1 MAEIKE
7 GAIGRHKQT
16 GEKLIRRN
24 GEWVPFESAPIQ
36 AKSPVAAKKQPEESG
51 FMRGIGLVGRALAPY
66 AAAAGAGAAA
76 GAPFGGVGAIPGAAA
91 GVTAYGLSELA
102 DAILMGGRGR
112 QAVERGLTAIGLPE
126 PQTAAER
133 VGYEAT
139 RAMTGASGIPRTAQ
153 TIATNLASRVGP
165 TLGQRTAALMAQNP
179 SGQVLGAGTGA
190 ATAQT
195 ATEMGAPVPVAMAAG
210 ILGGALPYGRV
221 AGPRPT
227 VAEKEFAAAR
237 PEGYVVPPASV
248 RQTIG
253 NIALESVSGKA
264 ALQQI
269 ASGKNQEVTNRLAA
283 EAVGLPVGEQITKSA
298 LERVR
303 DESGKVY
310 ERLKS
315 FGAFSADNDF
325 YSDISRINAESQEL
339 LRAFPDLPLAGAEKI
354 NSLVNAINQP
364 TFDSK
369 TAVTLIKTLRQQAT
383 KHFSGAPT
391 AEEQALGAAKRRA
404 ADAMEALIG
413 RSLAQSG
420 DTQLMND
427 FNAARTRIAKT
438 YSIENALELSGN
450 VNARKLAAQ
459 LRADKPLTGGLRTAA
474 QFAGN
479 FPKATVTPET
489 YGSPGVSAL
498 DAAMAAG
505 GTAVLPIV
513 GAPGILAAGLPV
525 VRPVTRSVA
534 LSRMLQ
540 NRLERPP
547 SIRRRGMTGATY
559 GALTAPDSQEQ
570 E

>member
-1 MAEIKE
+1 MPYTIRTKDGIEIPNVPDNVDKNSPQARALVQAE
-7 GAIGRHKQT
+7 R
-16 GEKLIRRN
+16 
-24 GEWVPFESAPIQ
+24 
-36 AKSPVAAKKQPEESG
+36 AKKASSEESG
-51 FMRGIGLVGRALAPY
+51 FSRGIGLVGRAVAPY
-66 AAAAGAGAAA
+66 VAAGSAGALA
-76 GAPFGGVGAIPGAAA
+76 GLPFAGVGAIPGAAA

-102 DAILMGGRGR
+102 DALLMSGKGR

-153 TIATNLASRVGP
+153 TIAANIATRRGA
-165 TLGQRTAALMAQNP
+165 TQGQRIASLMAQNP
-179 SGQVLGAGTGA
+179 SGQIMGAGTSA
-190 ATAQT
+190 ASAQT
-195 ATEMGAPVPVAMAAG
+195 ATEMGAPAPLAMAAG
-210 ILGGALPYGRV
+210 IAGGTLPYGRV
-221 AGPRPT
+221 ASPRQT
-227 VAEKEFAAAR
+227 GAEKEFSAAR

-248 RQTIG
+248 RPTVG

-283 EAVGLPVGEQITKSA
+283 EAVGLPVGEQITKNA

-325 YSDISRINAESQEL
+325 YSDVVKINAESQEL

-354 NSLVNAINQP
+354 NNLVNAINQP
-364 TFDSK
+364 NFDSK
-369 TAVTLIKTLRQQAT
+369 TAVTLVKTLRQQAT

-391 AEEQALGAAKRRA
+391 AEEQALGAAKRKA
-404 ADAMEALIG
+404 ADAMEALIS
-413 RSLAQSG
+413 RRLTQSG
-420 DTQLMND
+420 DTQLINEFND
-427 FNAARTRIAKT
+427 ARTRIAKT

-450 VNARKLAAQ
+450 VNAKKLAAQ
-459 LRADKPLTGGLRTAA
+459 LKADKPLTGGLRTAA

-479 FPKATVTPET
+479 FPKASVTPET

-505 GTAVLPIV
+505 GTSMLPIV
-513 GAPGILAAGLPV
+513 GAPGILAAGLPLA
-525 VRPVTRSVA
+525 RPVTRSVA

-559 GALTAPDSQEQ
+559 GALTAPNSQEQ

>member
-7 GAIGRHKQT
+7 GTIGRHKKT
-16 GEKLIRRN
+16 GEQLIRRD
-24 GEWVPFESAPIQ
+24 GKWVPVEVAPPQ
-36 AKSPVAAKKQPEESG
+36 APVAPPVTQPEESG
-51 FMRGIGLVGRALAPY
+51 IMRGLGLVGRAIAPY
-66 AAAAGAGAAA
+66 AAAAGTGAAV
-76 GAPFGGVGAIPGAAA
+76 GAPFAGVGAIPGAAA

-102 DAILMGGRGR
+102 DALLMGGRGR

-153 TIATNLASRVGP
+153 TIATNIANQRGA
-165 TLGQRTAALMAQNP
+165 TQGQRIASLMAQNP
-179 SGQVLGAGTGA
+179 SGQIMGAGTSA
-190 ATAQT
+190 ASAQT
-195 ATEMGAPVPVAMAAG
+195 ATEMGAPAPLAIAAG
-210 ILGGALPYGRV
+210 IAGGTLPYGKI
-221 AGPRPT
+221 ASPRKT

-248 RQTIG
+248 RPTVG
-253 NIALESVSGKA
+253 NIALESISGKA

-283 EAVGLPVGEQITKSA
+283 EAVGLPVGEQITKTA

-303 DESGKVY
+303 AESGKVY
-310 ERLKS
+310 EKLKS

-325 YSDISRINAESQEL
+325 YSDIATINAESQEL

-354 NSLVNAINQP
+354 NNLVNAINQP
-364 TFDSK
+364 NFDSK
-369 TAVTLIKTLRQQAT
+369 TAVTLVKTLRQQAT

-391 AEEQALGAAKRRA
+391 AEEQALGAAKRKA
-404 ADAMEALIG
+404 ADAMEALIS
-413 RSLAQSG
+413 RRLAQSG
-420 DTQLMND
+420 DTQLINEFND
-427 FNAARTRIAKT
+427 ARTRIAKT

-450 VNARKLAAQ
+450 VNAKKLAAQ
-459 LRADKPLTGGLRTAA
+459 LKADKPLTGGLRTAA

-479 FPKATVTPET
+479 FPKASVTPET

-505 GTAVLPIV
+505 GTSMLPIV
-513 GAPGILAAGLPV
+513 GAPGILAAGLPLA
-525 VRPVTRSVA
+525 RPVTRSVA

-559 GALTAPDSQEQ
+559 GALTAPNSQEQ

>member
-1 MAEIKE
+1 MPYTIRTKDGIEIPNVPDNVDKNSSQARALVQAE
-7 GAIGRHKQT
+7 R
-16 GEKLIRRN
+16 
-24 GEWVPFESAPIQ
+24 
-36 AKSPVAAKKQPEESG
+36 AKRASPEESG
-51 FMRGIGLVGRALAPY
+51 FSRGLGLVGRAVAPY
-66 AAAAGAGAAA
+66 VAAGSAGALA
-76 GAPFGGVGAIPGAAA
+76 GLPFAGVGAIPGAAA

-102 DAILMGGRGR
+102 DALLMGGKGR

-153 TIATNLASRVGP
+153 TIATNIANRRGA
-165 TLGQRTAALMAQNP
+165 TAGQRIASLMAQNP
-179 SGQVLGAGTGA
+179 SGQVLGAGTSA

-195 ATEMGAPVPVAMAAG
+195 ATEMGAPAPVAMVAG
-210 ILGGALPYGRV
+210 IAGGTLPYGRV
-221 AGPRPT
+221 ATPRQT

-248 RQTIG
+248 RPTVG

-264 ALQQI
+264 ALQHI

-283 EAVGLPVGEQITKSA
+283 EAVDLPAGEQITKNA
-298 LERVR
+298 LKRVR
-303 DESGKVY
+303 AESGKVY
-310 ERLKS
+310 EKLKS

-325 YSDISRINAESQEL
+325 YSDVVKINAESQEL

-354 NSLVNAINQP
+354 NNLVNAINQP
-364 TFDSK
+364 NFDSK
-369 TAVTLIKTLRQQAT
+369 TAVTLVKTLRQQAT

-391 AEEQALGAAKRRA
+391 AEEQALGAAKRKA

-413 RSLAQSG
+413 RRLEQSG
-420 DTQLMND
+420 DTQLINEFND
-427 FNAARTRIAKT
+427 ARTRIAKT

-450 VNARKLAAQ
+450 VNAKKLAAQ
-459 LRADKPLTGGLRTAA
+459 LKADKPLTGGLRTAA

-479 FPKATVTPET
+479 FPKANVIPET
-489 YGSPGVSAL
+489 FGSPGASAL

-505 GTAVLPIV
+505 GTSMLPIV
-513 GAPGILAAGLPV
+513 GAPGILAAGLPLA
-525 VRPVTRSVA
+525 RPVTRSVA

-559 GALTAPDSQEQ
+559 GALTAPNSQEQ

>member
-7 GAIGRHKQT
+7 GTIGRHKKT
-16 GEKLIRRN
+16 GEQLIRRD
-24 GEWVPFESAPIQ
+24 GKWVPVEVAPPQ
-36 AKSPVAAKKQPEESG
+36 APVAPPVTQPEESG
-51 FMRGIGLVGRALAPY
+51 IMRGLGLVGRAIAPY
-66 AAAAGAGAAA
+66 AAAAGTGAAV
-76 GAPFGGVGAIPGAAA
+76 GAPFAGVGAIPGAAA

-102 DAILMGGRGR
+102 DALLMGGRGR

-153 TIATNLASRVGP
+153 TIATNIANQRGA
-165 TLGQRTAALMAQNP
+165 TQGQRIASLMAQNP
-179 SGQVLGAGTGA
+179 SGQIMGAGTSA
-190 ATAQT
+190 ASAQT
-195 ATEMGAPVPVAMAAG
+195 ATEMGAPAPLAIAAG
-210 ILGGALPYGRV
+210 IAGGTLPYGKI
-221 AGPRPT
+221 ASPRKT

-248 RQTIG
+248 RPTVG

-283 EAVGLPVGEQITKSA
+283 EAVGLPVGEQITKTA

-303 DESGKVY
+303 AESGKVY
-310 ERLKS
+310 EKLKS

-325 YSDISRINAESQEL
+325 YSDIATINAESQEL

-354 NSLVNAINQP
+354 NNLVNAINQP
-364 TFDSK
+364 NFDSK
-369 TAVTLIKTLRQQAT
+369 TAVTLVKTLRQQAT

-391 AEEQALGAAKRRA
+391 AEEQALGAAKRKA
-404 ADAMEALIG
+404 ADAMEALIS
-413 RSLAQSG
+413 RRLAQSG
-420 DTQLMND
+420 DTQLINEFND
-427 FNAARTRIAKT
+427 ARTRIAKT

-450 VNARKLAAQ
+450 VNAKKLAAQ
-459 LRADKPLTGGLRTAA
+459 LKADKPLTGGLRTAA

-479 FPKATVTPET
+479 FPKASVTPET

-505 GTAVLPIV
+505 GTSMLPIV
-513 GAPGILAAGLPV
+513 GAPGILAAGLPLA
-525 VRPVTRSVA
+525 RPVTRSVA

-559 GALTAPDSQEQ
+559 GALTAPNSQEQ

>member
-1 MAEIKE
+1 MPYTIRTKDGIEIPNVPDNVDKNSSQARALVQAE
-7 GAIGRHKQT
+7 R
-16 GEKLIRRN
+16 
-24 GEWVPFESAPIQ
+24 
-36 AKSPVAAKKQPEESG
+36 AKRASPEESG
-51 FMRGIGLVGRALAPY
+51 FSRGLGLVGRAVAPY
-66 AAAAGAGAAA
+66 VAAGSAGALA
-76 GAPFGGVGAIPGAAA
+76 GLPFAGVGAIPGAAA

-102 DAILMGGRGR
+102 DALLMGGKGR

-153 TIATNLASRVGP
+153 TIATNIANRRGA
-165 TLGQRTAALMAQNP
+165 TAGQRIASLMAQNP
-179 SGQVLGAGTGA
+179 SGQVLGAGTSA

-195 ATEMGAPVPVAMAAG
+195 ATEMGAPAPVAMVAG
-210 ILGGALPYGRV
+210 IAGGTLPYGRV
-221 AGPRPT
+221 ATPRQT

-248 RQTIG
+248 RPTVG
-253 NIALESVSGKA
+253 NIALESISGKA

-283 EAVGLPVGEQITKSA
+283 EAVGLPAGEQITKTA

-303 DESGKVY
+303 AESGKVY
-310 ERLKS
+310 EKLKS

-325 YSDISRINAESQEL
+325 YSDVVKINAESQEL

-354 NSLVNAINQP
+354 NNLVNAINQP
-364 TFDSK
+364 NFDSK
-369 TAVTLIKTLRQQAT
+369 TAVTLVKTLRQQAT

-391 AEEQALGAAKRRA
+391 AEEQALGAAKRKA
-404 ADAMEALIG
+404 ADAMEALIS
-413 RSLAQSG
+413 RRLTQSG
-420 DTQLMND
+420 DTQLIKEFND
-427 FNAARTRIAKT
+427 ARTRIAKT
-438 YSIENALELSGN
+438 YSIEKALELSGN
-450 VNARKLAAQ
+450 VNAKKLAAQ
-459 LRADKPLTGGLRTAA
+459 LKADKPLTGGLRTAA

-479 FPKATVTPET
+479 FPKASVTPET

-498 DAAMAAG
+498 DTAMAAG
-505 GTAVLPIV
+505 GASMLPIV
-513 GAPGILAAGLPV
+513 GASGILAAGLPLA
-525 VRPVTRSVA
+525 RPVTRSVA

-559 GALTAPDSQEQ
+559 GALTAPNSQEQ

>member
-1 MAEIKE
+1 MPYTIRTKDGIEIP
-7 GAIGRHKQT
+7 
-16 GEKLIRRN
+16 N
-24 GEWVPFESAPIQ
+24 VPDNVDKNSPQ
-36 AKSPVAAKKQPEESG
+36 AKALVQAERAKRASSEESG
-51 FMRGIGLVGRALAPY
+51 FSRGLGLVGRAVAPY
-66 AAAAGAGAAA
+66 VAAGSAGALA
-76 GAPFGGVGAIPGAAA
+76 GLPFAGVGAIPGAAA

-102 DAILMGGRGR
+102 DALLMGGKGR

-153 TIATNLASRVGP
+153 TIATNIANRRGA
-165 TLGQRTAALMAQNP
+165 TAGQRIASLMAQNP

-195 ATEMGAPVPVAMAAG
+195 ATEMGAPAPVAMVAG
-210 ILGGALPYGRV
+210 IAGGTLPYGKV
-221 AGPRPT
+221 ASPRKT

-248 RQTIG
+248 RPTVG

-264 ALQQI
+264 ALQNI

-283 EAVGLPVGEQITKSA
+283 EAVDLPAGEQITKNA
-298 LERVR
+298 LKRVR
-303 DESGKVY
+303 KESGKVY

-325 YSDISRINAESQEL
+325 YSDIVKINADSQKL
-339 LRAFPDLPLAGAEKI
+339 LRAFPDLPLAGAKEI
-354 NSLVNAINQP
+354 NKLVNAINQP
-364 TFDSK
+364 NFDSE
-369 TAVTLIKTLRQQAT
+369 TAVTLISTLRKQAT
-383 KHFSGAPT
+383 EHFSGAPT
-391 AEEQALGAAKRRA
+391 AEEQALGAAKRKA

-413 RSLAQSG
+413 RRLEQSG
-420 DTQLMND
+420 DTQLINEFND
-427 FNAARTRIAKT
+427 ARTRIAKT

-450 VNARKLAAQ
+450 VNAKKLAAQ
-459 LRADKPLTGGLRTAA
+459 LKADKPLTGGLRTAA

-479 FPKATVTPET
+479 FPKANVIPET
-489 YGSPGVSAL
+489 FGSPGASAL

-505 GTAVLPIV
+505 GTSMLPIV
-513 GAPGILAAGLPV
+513 GAPGILAAGLPLA
-525 VRPVTRSVA
+525 RPVTRSVA

-559 GALTAPDSQEQ
+559 GALTAPNSQEQ

>member
-1 MAEIKE
+1 M
-7 GAIGRHKQT
+7 
-16 GEKLIRRN
+16 
-24 GEWVPFESAPIQ
+24 PFKPDSLPPNTPEAAAPT
-36 AKSPVAAKKQPEESG
+36 AQPPKESG
-51 FMRGIGLVGRALAPY
+51 FARGLGLVGRALAPY
-66 AAAAGAGAAA
+66 AAAAGAGAAV
-76 GAPFGGVGAIPGAAA
+76 GAPFAGVGAIPGAAA

-102 DAILMGGRGR
+102 DALLMGGEGR

-248 RQTIG
+248 RPTIG

-283 EAVGLPVGEQITKSA
+283 EAVGLPVDEQITKTA

-303 DESGKVY
+303 DEAGKVY

-315 FGAFSADNDF
+315 VGAFSADNDF
-325 YSDISRINAESQEL
+325 YSDIATINAESQEL

-369 TAVTLIKTLRQQAT
+369 TAVTLIKILRKQAT
-383 KHFSGAPT
+383 EHFSGAPT
-391 AEEQALGAAKRRA
+391 AEEQALGAAKRKA

-413 RSLAQSG
+413 RHLAQSG

-505 GTAVLPIV
+505 GSAALPIV
-513 GAPGILAAGLPV
+513 GAPGILAAGLPLA
-525 VRPVTRSVA
+525 RPVTRSVA

-559 GALTAPDSQEQ
+559 GALTAPNSQEQ

>member
-1 MAEIKE
+1 MPYTIRTKDGIEIPNVPDNVDKNSPQARALVQAE
-7 GAIGRHKQT
+7 R
-16 GEKLIRRN
+16 
-24 GEWVPFESAPIQ
+24 
-36 AKSPVAAKKQPEESG
+36 AKKASSEESG
-51 FMRGIGLVGRALAPY
+51 FSRGIGLVGRAVAPY
-66 AAAAGAGAAA
+66 VAAGSAGALA
-76 GAPFGGVGAIPGAAA
+76 GLPFAGVGAIPGAAA

-102 DAILMGGRGR
+102 DALLMSGKGR

-153 TIATNLASRVGP
+153 TIAANIATRRGA
-165 TLGQRTAALMAQNP
+165 TQGQRIASLMAQNP
-179 SGQVLGAGTGA
+179 SGQIMGAGTSA
-190 ATAQT
+190 ASAQT
-195 ATEMGAPVPVAMAAG
+195 ATEMGAPAPLAMAAG
-210 ILGGALPYGRV
+210 IAGGTLPYGRV
-221 AGPRPT
+221 ASPRQT
-227 VAEKEFAAAR
+227 GAEKEFSAAR

-248 RQTIG
+248 RPTVG

-283 EAVGLPVGEQITKSA
+283 EAVGLPVGEQITKNA

-315 FGAFSADNDF
+315 FGAFSADNNF
-325 YSDISRINAESQEL
+325 YSDVVKINAESQEL

-354 NSLVNAINQP
+354 NNLVNAINQP
-364 TFDSK
+364 NFDSK
-369 TAVTLIKTLRQQAT
+369 TAVTLVKTLRQQAT

-391 AEEQALGAAKRRA
+391 AEEQALGAAKRKA
-404 ADAMEALIG
+404 ADAMEELIG
-413 RSLAQSG
+413 RRLAQSG
-420 DTQLMND
+420 DTQLINEFND
-427 FNAARTRIAKT
+427 ARTRIAKT
-438 YSIENALELSGN
+438 YSIESALELSGN
-450 VNARKLAAQ
+450 VNAKKLATQ
-459 LRADKPLTGGLRTAA
+459 LKADKPLTGGLRTAA

-479 FPKATVTPET
+479 FPKANVTPET

-505 GTAVLPIV
+505 GASMLPIV
-513 GAPGILAAGLPV
+513 GAPGILAAGLPFA
-525 VRPVTRSVA
+525 RPITRSVA

-547 SIRRRGMTGATY
+547 GIRRRGMTGATY
-559 GALTAPDSQEQ
+559 GALTAPNSQEQ

>member
-1 MAEIKE
+1 MPYTIRTKDGIEIPNVPDNVDKNSPQARALVQAE
-7 GAIGRHKQT
+7 R
-16 GEKLIRRN
+16 
-24 GEWVPFESAPIQ
+24 
-36 AKSPVAAKKQPEESG
+36 AKRASPKESG
-51 FMRGIGLVGRALAPY
+51 FARGLGLVGRALAPY
-66 AAAAGAGAAA
+66 AAAAGTGAAV
-76 GAPFGGVGAIPGAAA
+76 GAPFAGVGAIPGAAA

-102 DAILMGGRGR
+102 DALLMGGKGR

-153 TIATNLASRVGP
+153 TIATNIAARRGS
-165 TLGQRTAALMAQNP
+165 TQGQRIASLMAQNP

-195 ATEMGAPVPVAMAAG
+195 ATEMGAPAPLAMAAG
-210 ILGGALPYGRV
+210 IAGGALPYGRV
-221 AGPRPT
+221 ATPRQT

-248 RQTIG
+248 RPTVG

-283 EAVGLPVGEQITKSA
+283 EAVGLPAGEQITKTA

-303 DESGKVY
+303 KESGKVY
-310 ERLKS
+310 EKLKS

-325 YSDISRINAESQEL
+325 YSDIAAINAEPQKL
-339 LRAFPDLPLAGAEKI
+339 LRAFPNLPLAGAKEI
-354 NSLVNAINQP
+354 NRLVNAINQP
-364 TFDSK
+364 NFDSE
-369 TAVTLIKTLRQQAT
+369 TAVTLISNLRKQAT
-383 KHFSGAPT
+383 EHFSGAPT
-391 AEEQALGAAKRRA
+391 AKEQALGAAKRKA
-404 ADAMEALIG
+404 ADAMEALIS
-413 RSLAQSG
+413 RRLAQSG
-420 DTQLMND
+420 DTQLINEFND
-427 FNAARTRIAKT
+427 ARTRIAKT

-450 VNARKLAAQ
+450 VNAKKLAAQ
-459 LRADKPLTGGLRTAA
+459 LKADKPLTGGLRTAA

-479 FPKATVTPET
+479 FPKASVTPET

-505 GTAVLPIV
+505 GTSMLPIV
-513 GAPGILAAGLPV
+513 GAPGILAAGLPLA
-525 VRPVTRSVA
+525 RPVTRSVA

-559 GALTAPDSQEQ
+559 GALTAPNSQEQ

>member
-1 MAEIKE
+1 MPYTIRTKDGIEIP
-7 GAIGRHKQT
+7 
-16 GEKLIRRN
+16 N
-24 GEWVPFESAPIQ
+24 VPDNVDKNSPQ
-36 AKSPVAAKKQPEESG
+36 AKALVQAERAKRASPKESG
-51 FMRGIGLVGRALAPY
+51 FARGLGLVGRALAPY
-66 AAAAGAGAAA
+66 AAAAGTGAAV
-76 GAPFGGVGAIPGAAA
+76 GAPFAGVGAIPGAAA

-102 DAILMGGRGR
+102 DALLMGGKGR

-153 TIATNLASRVGP
+153 TIATNIAARRGS
-165 TLGQRTAALMAQNP
+165 TQGQRIASLMAQNP

-195 ATEMGAPVPVAMAAG
+195 ATEMGAPAPLAMVAG
-210 ILGGALPYGRV
+210 IAGGTLPYGRV
-221 AGPRPT
+221 ATPRQT

-248 RQTIG
+248 RPTVG

-283 EAVGLPVGEQITKSA
+283 EAVGLPAGEQITKNA

-303 DESGKVY
+303 AESGKVY
-310 ERLKS
+310 EKLKS

-325 YSDISRINAESQEL
+325 YSDIAAINAEPQKL
-339 LRAFPDLPLAGAEKI
+339 LRAFPDLPLAGAKEI
-354 NSLVNAINQP
+354 NRLVNAINQP
-364 TFDSK
+364 NFDSE
-369 TAVTLIKTLRQQAT
+369 TAVTLISNLRKQAT
-383 KHFSGAPT
+383 EHFSGAPT
-391 AEEQALGAAKRRA
+391 AKEQALGAAKRKA
-404 ADAMEALIG
+404 ADAMEALIS
-413 RSLAQSG
+413 RRLAQSG
-420 DTQLMND
+420 DTQLINEFND
-427 FNAARTRIAKT
+427 ARTRIAKT

-450 VNARKLAAQ
+450 VNAKKLAAQ
-459 LRADKPLTGGLRTAA
+459 LKADKPLTGGLRTAA

-479 FPKATVTPET
+479 FPKASVTPET
-489 YGSPGVSAL
+489 YGSPGVSQL

-505 GTAVLPIV
+505 GTSMLPIV
-513 GAPGILAAGLPV
+513 GAPGILAAGLPLA
-525 VRPVTRSVA
+525 RPVTRSVA
-534 LSRMLQ
+534 LRRMLQ

-559 GALTAPDSQEQ
+559 GALTAPNSQEQ

>member
-1 MAEIKE
+1 MEYRE
-7 GAIGRHKQT
+7 GQTATNKQT
-16 GEKLIRRN
+16 GERFVFKN
-24 GEWVPFESAPIQ
+24 GQWETL
-36 AKSPVAAKKQPEESG
+36 PERGLEKADI
-51 FMRGIGLVGRALAPY
+51 MRGLGLVGRAVAPY

-76 GAPFGGVGAIPGAAA
+76 GAPFAGVGAIPGAAA

-102 DAILMGGRGR
+102 DALLMGGEGR

-153 TIATNLASRVGP
+153 TIATNIAARRGA
-165 TLGQRTAALMAQNP
+165 TQGQRIASLMAQNP

-195 ATEMGAPVPVAMAAG
+195 ATEMGAPAPVAMAAG
-210 ILGGALPYGRV
+210 IVGGALPYGRV
-221 AGPRPT
+221 AGSRPT

-237 PEGYVVPPASV
+237 REGYVVPPASV
-248 RQTIG
+248 RPTVG

-283 EAVGLPVGEQITKSA
+283 EAVGLPVDEQITKTA

-303 DESGKVY
+303 NESGKVY

-315 FGAFSADNDF
+315 VGAFSADNDF
-325 YSDISRINAESQEL
+325 YSDIATINAESQEL

-391 AEEQALGAAKRRA
+391 AEEQALGAAKRKA

-413 RSLAQSG
+413 RHLAQSG

-505 GTAVLPIV
+505 GSAALPIV
-513 GAPGILAAGLPV
+513 GAPGILAAGLPLA
-525 VRPVTRSVA
+525 RPVTRSVA

-559 GALTAPDSQEQ
+559 GALTAPNSQEQ

>member
-1 MAEIKE
+1 MPYTIRTKDGIEIP
-7 GAIGRHKQT
+7 
-16 GEKLIRRN
+16 N
-24 GEWVPFESAPIQ
+24 VPDNVDKNSPQ
-36 AKSPVAAKKQPEESG
+36 AKALVQAERAKRASPKESG
-51 FMRGIGLVGRALAPY
+51 FARGLGLVGRALAPY
-66 AAAAGAGAAA
+66 AAAAGTGAAV
-76 GAPFGGVGAIPGAAA
+76 GAPFAGVGAIPGAAA

-102 DAILMGGRGR
+102 DALLMGGKGR

-153 TIATNLASRVGP
+153 TIATNIAARRGS
-165 TLGQRTAALMAQNP
+165 TQGQRIASLMAQNP

-195 ATEMGAPVPVAMAAG
+195 ATEMGAPAPLAMVAG
-210 ILGGALPYGRV
+210 IAGGTLPYGRV
-221 AGPRPT
+221 ATPRQT

-248 RQTIG
+248 RPTVG

-283 EAVGLPVGEQITKSA
+283 EAVGLPAGEQITKNA

-303 DESGKVY
+303 AESGKVY
-310 ERLKS
+310 EKLKS

-325 YSDISRINAESQEL
+325 YSDIAAINAEPQKL
-339 LRAFPDLPLAGAEKI
+339 LRAFPDLPLAGAKEI
-354 NSLVNAINQP
+354 NRLVNAINQP
-364 TFDSK
+364 NFDSE
-369 TAVTLIKTLRQQAT
+369 TAVTLISNLRKQAT
-383 KHFSGAPT
+383 EHFSGAPT
-391 AEEQALGAAKRRA
+391 AKEQALGAAKRKA
-404 ADAMEALIG
+404 ADAMEALIS
-413 RSLAQSG
+413 RRLAQSG
-420 DTQLMND
+420 DTQLINEFND
-427 FNAARTRIAKT
+427 ARTRIAKT

-450 VNARKLAAQ
+450 VNAKKLAAQ
-459 LRADKPLTGGLRTAA
+459 LKADKPLTGGLRTAA

-479 FPKATVTPET
+479 FPKASVTPET
-489 YGSPGVSAL
+489 YGSPGVSQL

-505 GTAVLPIV
+505 GTSMLPIV
-513 GAPGILAAGLPV
+513 GAPGILAAGLPLA
-525 VRPVTRSVA
+525 RPVTRSVA

-559 GALTAPDSQEQ
+559 GALTAPNSQEQ

>member
-1 MAEIKE
+1 MPYTIRTKDGIEIPNVPDNVDKNSPQARALVQAE
-7 GAIGRHKQT
+7 R
-16 GEKLIRRN
+16 
-24 GEWVPFESAPIQ
+24 
-36 AKSPVAAKKQPEESG
+36 AKRASPEESG
-51 FMRGIGLVGRALAPY
+51 FSRGLGLVGRAVAPY
-66 AAAAGAGAAA
+66 VAAGSAGALA
-76 GAPFGGVGAIPGAAA
+76 GLPFAGVGAIPGAAA

-102 DAILMGGRGR
+102 DALLMGGKGR

-153 TIATNLASRVGP
+153 TIATNIANRRGA
-165 TLGQRTAALMAQNP
+165 TAGQRIASLMAQNP
-179 SGQVLGAGTGA
+179 SGQVLGAGTSA

-195 ATEMGAPVPVAMAAG
+195 ATEMGAPAPVAMVAG
-210 ILGGALPYGRV
+210 IAGGTLPYGRV
-221 AGPRPT
+221 ATPRQT

-248 RQTIG
+248 RPTVG
-253 NIALESVSGKA
+253 NIALESISGKA

-283 EAVGLPVGEQITKSA
+283 EAVGLPAGEQITKTA

-303 DESGKVY
+303 AESGKVY
-310 ERLKS
+310 EKLKS

-325 YSDISRINAESQEL
+325 YSDVVKINAESQEL

-354 NSLVNAINQP
+354 NNLVNAINQP
-364 TFDSK
+364 NFDSK
-369 TAVTLIKTLRQQAT
+369 TAVTLVKTLRQQAT

-391 AEEQALGAAKRRA
+391 AEEQALGAAKRKA
-404 ADAMEALIG
+404 ADAMEALIS
-413 RSLAQSG
+413 RRLTQSG
-420 DTQLMND
+420 DTQLINEFND
-427 FNAARTRIAKT
+427 ARTRIAKT
-438 YSIENALELSGN
+438 YSIEKALELSGN
-450 VNARKLAAQ
+450 VNAKKLAAQ
-459 LRADKPLTGGLRTAA
+459 LKADKPLTGGLRTAA

-479 FPKATVTPET
+479 FPKASVTPET

-505 GTAVLPIV
+505 GTSMLPIV
-513 GAPGILAAGLPV
+513 GAPGILAAGLPLA
-525 VRPVTRSVA
+525 RPVTRSVA

-559 GALTAPDSQEQ
+559 GALTAPNSQEQ

>member
-1 MAEIKE
+1 MTEIKE
-7 GAIGRHKQT
+7 GTVGRHKKT
-16 GEKLIRRN
+16 GEQLVRRD
-24 GEWVPFESAPIQ
+24 GKWVPVEVAPPQ
-36 AKSPVAAKKQPEESG
+36 APVAPPVTQPEESG
-51 FMRGIGLVGRALAPY
+51 IMRGLGLVGRAIAPY
-66 AAAAGAGAAA
+66 AAAAGTGAAV
-76 GAPFGGVGAIPGAAA
+76 GAPFAGVGAIPGAAA

-102 DAILMGGRGR
+102 DALLMGGKGR

-153 TIATNLASRVGP
+153 TIATNIAAQRGS
-165 TLGQRTAALMAQNP
+165 TQGQRIASLMAQNP

-195 ATEMGAPVPVAMAAG
+195 ATEIGAPAPLAMAAG
-210 ILGGALPYGRV
+210 IAGGALPYGRV
-221 AGPRPT
+221 ATPRQT

-248 RQTIG
+248 RPTVG

-283 EAVGLPVGEQITKSA
+283 EAVGLPAGEQITKPA

-303 DESGKVY
+303 AESGKVY
-310 ERLKS
+310 EKLKS

-325 YSDISRINAESQEL
+325 YSDIATINAESQEL

-354 NSLVNAINQP
+354 NNLVNAINQP
-364 TFDSK
+364 NFDSK
-369 TAVTLIKTLRQQAT
+369 TAVTLVKTLRQQAT

-391 AEEQALGAAKRRA
+391 AEEQALGAAKRKA
-404 ADAMEALIG
+404 ADAMEALIS
-413 RSLAQSG
+413 RRLAQSG
-420 DTQLMND
+420 DTQLINEFND
-427 FNAARTRIAKT
+427 ARTRIAKT

-450 VNARKLAAQ
+450 VNAKKLAAQ
-459 LRADKPLTGGLRTAA
+459 LKADKPLTGGLRTAA

-479 FPKATVTPET
+479 FPKASVTPET

-505 GTAVLPIV
+505 GTSMLPIV
-513 GAPGILAAGLPV
+513 GAPGILAAGLPLA
-525 VRPVTRSVA
+525 RPVTRSVA

-559 GALTAPDSQEQ
+559 GALTAPNSQEQ

>member
-1 MAEIKE
+1 MPTYTINGKEVTTAKPLSDAQIEEIAASMSPSPPTAQPPKE
-7 GAIGRHKQT
+7 SEFA
-16 GEKLIRRN
+16 
-24 GEWVPFESAPIQ
+24 
-36 AKSPVAAKKQPEESG
+36 
-51 FMRGIGLVGRALAPY
+51 RGLGLVGRAIAPY

-76 GAPFGGVGAIPGAAA
+76 GAPFAGVGAIPGAAA

-102 DAILMGGRGR
+102 DALLMGGEGR

-153 TIATNLASRVGP
+153 TIATNIAARRGA
-165 TLGQRTAALMAQNP
+165 TQGQRIASLMAQNP

-195 ATEMGAPVPVAMAAG
+195 ATEMGAPAPVAMAAG
-210 ILGGALPYGRV
+210 IVGGALPYGRV
-221 AGPRPT
+221 AGSRPT

-237 PEGYVVPPASV
+237 REGYVVPPASV
-248 RQTIG
+248 RPTVG

-283 EAVGLPVGEQITKSA
+283 EAVGLPVGEQITKTA

-315 FGAFSADNDF
+315 VGAFSADNDF
-325 YSDISRINAESQEL
+325 YSDIATINAESQEL

-391 AEEQALGAAKRRA
+391 AEEQALGAAKRKA

-413 RSLAQSG
+413 RHLAQFG

-505 GTAVLPIV
+505 GSAALPIV
-513 GAPGILAAGLPV
+513 GAPGILAAGLPLA
-525 VRPVTRSVA
+525 RPVTRSVA

-559 GALTAPDSQEQ
+559 GALTAPNSQEQ

>member
-1 MAEIKE
+1 MPYTIRTKDGIEIPNVPDNVDKNSPQARALVQAE
-7 GAIGRHKQT
+7 R
-16 GEKLIRRN
+16 
-24 GEWVPFESAPIQ
+24 
-36 AKSPVAAKKQPEESG
+36 AKKASSEESG
-51 FMRGIGLVGRALAPY
+51 FSRGIGLVGRAVAPY
-66 AAAAGAGAAA
+66 VAAGSAGALA
-76 GAPFGGVGAIPGAAA
+76 GLPFAGVGAIPGAAA

-102 DAILMGGRGR
+102 DALLMSGKGR

-153 TIATNLASRVGP
+153 TIAANIATRRGA
-165 TLGQRTAALMAQNP
+165 TQGQRIASLMAQNP
-179 SGQVLGAGTGA
+179 SGQIMGAGTSA
-190 ATAQT
+190 ASAQT
-195 ATEMGAPVPVAMAAG
+195 ATEMGAPAPLAMAAG
-210 ILGGALPYGRV
+210 IAGGTLPYGRV
-221 AGPRPT
+221 ASPRQT
-227 VAEKEFAAAR
+227 GAEKEFSAAR

-248 RQTIG
+248 RPTVG

-283 EAVGLPVGEQITKSA
+283 EAVGLPVGEQITKNA

-325 YSDISRINAESQEL
+325 YSDVVKINAESQEL

-354 NSLVNAINQP
+354 NNLVNAINQP
-364 TFDSK
+364 NFDSK
-369 TAVTLIKTLRQQAT
+369 TAVTLVKTLRQQAT

-391 AEEQALGAAKRRA
+391 AEEQALGAAKRKA
-404 ADAMEALIG
+404 ADAMEALIS
-413 RSLAQSG
+413 RRLTQSG
-420 DTQLMND
+420 DTQLIKEFND
-427 FNAARTRIAKT
+427 ARTRIAKT

-450 VNARKLAAQ
+450 VNAKKLAGQ

-479 FPKATVTPET
+479 FPKANVIPET

-505 GTAVLPIV
+505 GTSMLPIV
-513 GAPGILAAGLPV
+513 GAPGILAAGLPLA
-525 VRPVTRSVA
+525 RPVTRSVA

-559 GALTAPDSQEQ
+559 GALTAPNSQEQ

>member
-1 MAEIKE
+1 MPYTIRTKDGIEIPNVPDNVDKNSSQARALVQAE
-7 GAIGRHKQT
+7 R
-16 GEKLIRRN
+16 
-24 GEWVPFESAPIQ
+24 
-36 AKSPVAAKKQPEESG
+36 AKRASPEESG
-51 FMRGIGLVGRALAPY
+51 FSRGLGLVGRAVAPY
-66 AAAAGAGAAA
+66 VAAGSAGALA
-76 GAPFGGVGAIPGAAA
+76 GLPFAGVGAIPGAAA

-102 DAILMGGRGR
+102 DALLMGGKGR

-153 TIATNLASRVGP
+153 TIATNIANRRGA
-165 TLGQRTAALMAQNP
+165 TAGQRIASLMAQNP

-195 ATEMGAPVPVAMAAG
+195 ATEMGAPAPVAMVAG
-210 ILGGALPYGRV
+210 IAGGTLPYGKV
-221 AGPRPT
+221 ASPRQT

-248 RQTIG
+248 RPTVG
-253 NIALESVSGKA
+253 NIALESISGKA

-283 EAVGLPVGEQITKSA
+283 EAVGLPAGEQITKTA

-303 DESGKVY
+303 AESGKVY
-310 ERLKS
+310 EKLKS

-325 YSDISRINAESQEL
+325 YSDVVKINAESQEL

-354 NSLVNAINQP
+354 NNLVNAINQP
-364 TFDSK
+364 NFDSK
-369 TAVTLIKTLRQQAT
+369 TAVTLVKTLRQQAT

-391 AEEQALGAAKRRA
+391 AEEQALGAAKRKA
-404 ADAMEALIG
+404 ADAMEALIS
-413 RSLAQSG
+413 RRLTQSG
-420 DTQLMND
+420 DTQLIKEFND
-427 FNAARTRIAKT
+427 ARTRIAKT

-450 VNARKLAAQ
+450 VNAKKLAAQ
-459 LRADKPLTGGLRTAA
+459 LKADKPLTGGLRTAA

-479 FPKATVTPET
+479 FPKASVTPET

-505 GTAVLPIV
+505 GTSMLPIV
-513 GAPGILAAGLPV
+513 GAPGILAAGLPLA
-525 VRPVTRSVA
+525 RPVTRSVA

-559 GALTAPDSQEQ
+559 GALTAPNSQEQ

>member
-1 MAEIKE
+1 
-7 GAIGRHKQT
+7 
-16 GEKLIRRN
+16 
-24 GEWVPFESAPIQ
+24 
-36 AKSPVAAKKQPEESG
+36 
-51 FMRGIGLVGRALAPY
+51 
-66 AAAAGAGAAA
+66 
-76 GAPFGGVGAIPGAAA
+76 
-91 GVTAYGLSELA
+91 
-102 DAILMGGRGR
+102 MGGKGR

-153 TIATNLASRVGP
+153 TIATNIAARRGS
-165 TLGQRTAALMAQNP
+165 TQGQRIASLMAQNP

-195 ATEMGAPVPVAMAAG
+195 ATEMGAPAPLAMAAG
-210 ILGGALPYGRV
+210 IAGGALPYGRV
-221 AGPRPT
+221 ATPRQT

-248 RQTIG
+248 RPTVG

-283 EAVGLPVGEQITKSA
+283 EAVGLPAGEQITKTA

-303 DESGKVY
+303 AESGKVY
-310 ERLKS
+310 EKLKS

-325 YSDISRINAESQEL
+325 YSDIAAINAEPQKL
-339 LRAFPDLPLAGAEKI
+339 LRAFPDLPLAGAKEI
-354 NSLVNAINQP
+354 NRLVNAINQP
-364 TFDSK
+364 NFDSE
-369 TAVTLIKTLRQQAT
+369 TAVTLISNLRKQAT
-383 KHFSGAPT
+383 EHFSGAPT
-391 AEEQALGAAKRRA
+391 AKEQALGAAKRKA
-404 ADAMEALIG
+404 ADAMEALIS
-413 RSLAQSG
+413 RRLAQSG
-420 DTQLMND
+420 DTQLINEFND
-427 FNAARTRIAKT
+427 ARTRIAKT

-450 VNARKLAAQ
+450 VNAKKLAAQ
-459 LRADKPLTGGLRTAA
+459 LKADKPLTGGLRTAA

-479 FPKATVTPET
+479 FPKASVTPET
-489 YGSPGVSAL
+489 YGSPGVSQL

-505 GTAVLPIV
+505 GTSMLPIV
-513 GAPGILAAGLPV
+513 GAPGILAAGLPLA
-525 VRPVTRSVA
+525 RPVTRSVA

-559 GALTAPDSQEQ
+559 GALTAPNSQEQ